1 MDSRNHINQD
11 LYEII
16 EEILV
21 RVKRRNPALPNVEK
35 TIRTKAS
42 LKELFTAK
50 EKLHVLKQNFME
62 NSKKYKRKRAN
73 IKADGPFL
81 FLLFPLFG
89 YPLST
94 LIHLFTP

>member
-35 TIRTKAS
+35 TIRTKA
-42 LKELFTAK
+42 
-50 EKLHVLKQNFME
+50 
-62 NSKKYKRKRAN
+62 
-73 IKADGPFL
+73 P
-81 FLLFPLFG
+81 
-89 YPLST
+89 
-94 LIHLFTP
+94 